1 MSKNFELLSQAER
14 EIAASG
20 ERQRISSSPAGA
32 RSHRDLPADSISRE
46 EIIKLVQA
54 IFLTPGPTAPRI
66 VAFSGVERGDGCSWV
81 AARAAELMASR
92 VQGTVCLVDA
102 NLRSPVLHQRFSV
115 DNQSGLADSVN
126 ETGPVTKFVQ
136 QVQGENLWLMTAGAP
151 ADDPHLLLKSARL
164 QTRVAE
170 LRAEFDYVLIDLPP
184 VNLFA
189 DAVTLGQLTDG
200 VILVLG
206 ANSTR
211 REAARKAKE
220 TIEASGLKLLG
231 AVLNKRTF
239 PIPQAIYSRL

>member
-1 MSKNFELLSQAER
+1 
-14 EIAASG
+14 G
-20 ERQRISSSPAGA
+20 V
-32 RSHRDLPADSISRE
+32 DSVSRE

-54 IFLTPGPTAPRI
+54 IFLTPGPAAPRI

-81 AARAAELMASR
+81 VSRAAELMASR

-102 NLRSPVLHQRFSV
+102 NLRSPVLHDRFGV

-126 ETGPVTKFVQ
+126 EVGPVTKFVQ
-136 QVQGENLWLMTAGAP
+136 QVEGENLWLMTAGA
-151 ADDPHLLLKSARL
+151 ATADPHLLLKSARL

-184 VNLFA
+184 VNLYA
-189 DAVTLGQLTDG
+189 DAVTLGQLADG
-200 VILVLG
+200 VVLVLG

-220 TIEASGLKLLG
+220 TLAASGLKLLG

>member
-14 EIAASG
+14 ELASSG
-20 ERQRISSSPAGA
+20 DIPRTFSRPAGV
-32 RSHRDLPADSISRE
+32 RSSQGQTVDSISRE

-54 IFLTPGPTAPRI
+54 IFLTPGPAAPRI

-81 AARAAELMASR
+81 ASRSAELMASR

-102 NLRSPVLHQRFSV
+102 NLRSPVLHQRFGV
-115 DNQSGLADSVN
+115 DNQLGLADSVN

-136 QVQGENLWLMTAGAP
+136 QVQEENLWLMTAGAGT
-151 ADDPHLLLKSARL
+151 DDPHLLLKSARL

-170 LRAEFDYVLIDLPP
+170 LRAEFDFVLIDLPP

-220 TIEASGLKLLG
+220 TIESSGLKLLG
-231 AVLNKRTF
+231 AVLNNRTF
-239 PIPQAIYSRL
+239 PIPEAIYSRL

>member
-20 ERQRISSSPAGA
+20 EHSRIASVPTGE
-32 RSHRDLPADSISRE
+32 RSQHDLSVDSISRE

-54 IFLTPGPTAPRI
+54 IFLTPGPAAPRV
-66 VAFSGVERGDGCSWV
+66 VAFTGVERGDGCSWV
-81 AARAAELMASR
+81 ASRAAELMASL

-102 NLRSPVLHQRFSV
+102 NLRSPALHQRFGV

-126 ETGPVTKFVQ
+126 EAGPVTKFVQ
-136 QVQGENLWLMTAGAP
+136 QVQGENLWLMAAGP
-151 ADDPHLLLKSARL
+151 STGDPHRLLKSTRL

-184 VNLFA
+184 VNLYA

-220 TIEASGLKLLG
+220 TIEAGGLKLLG